1 MTDVRYLLNVGRDN
15 ARTIGELAET
25 LNVPRRVI
33 EESIQAARLDRVPIV
48 SGSEGVWLTND
59 PDELLRAA
67 ESLRKRLVTQYATVR
82 AMRATARRMAAR
94 KHYGE
99 IIQTELGWVA

>member
-1 MTDVRYLLNVGRDN
+1 MTDVRYLLNVGRDH

-25 LNVPRRVI
+25 LNLPRRVI
-33 EESIQAARLDRVPIV
+33 EESVQAARLDGVPIV
-48 SGSEGVWLTND
+48 SGSEGLWISDSPEEVAQ
-59 PDELLRAA
+59 AA

-82 AMRATARRMAAR
+82 ALRATARRMAAR
-94 KHYGE
+94 KHYDL